1 MPEDNKLVPGQNG
14 TNGAVELIPASSR
27 LPAWDLSPREPHLYD
42 YLLILR
48 KHQWLILSFLLAVVT
63 IVTITTFRMQSVYV
77 ATARIEIDRENGS
90 ILPFQGM
97 ESYDYMMDTENY
109 IETQSKILTS
119 ETLALK
125 TIRSSGL
132 GARPEYASPNGPS
145 EAVAVGSLENQKRPP
160 ELGAFLGSLGVKRV
174 PNSRLMDVSFESTD
188 PQFAA
193 RIVNEHIKNFE
204 QQNIQARYDETNQAT
219 SWLQGELDELK
230 IKVQDSEDRRIAY
243 ERKNQIWTL
252 DDKQSITT
260 QRLADVNRAYTDAQQ
275 ERMKKE
281 AFYQFAK
288 AGDINEVPQL
298 RDNPVLQ
305 GLINKRETLAEDYTE
320 AVNQYGPNFPRVQR
334 LQAQLK
340 DLDQL
345 IQKENQNTLS
355 RIENEYR
362 EAKQREIMMLQALD
376 DQKVEANQMAERL
389 VEYNILKREAEANKA
404 LYDGL
409 MTKLKEVSISSALQS
424 SNIRVVDPAMIPAYP
439 SRPAK
444 ARNIALAFIV
454 GLVGGIGLALL
465 REYLD
470 NTVKTP
476 DDIET
481 LARLPSLAVVPQFG
495 ASNGNGSRKRLL
507 QGISTNGH
515 DKRIELVAQH
525 LPKSQMSEAF
535 RALRTSLLL
544 SQPGRPPQ
552 VILVTSALPRE
563 GKTTAAANLAVT
575 LAQLGDKTVL
585 VDADLRKP
593 GVGRLLN
600 LGGGKYAGFSSYL
613 AGVSSLDLVT
623 IQHPSVPN
631 LSAIPTGPLPPN
643 PADLLSSSKLAEAIA
658 ELRSKFK
665 FIVIDSP
672 PIMAATDA
680 VILSVKTDG
689 VLLVVRSG
697 ETPKEA
703 FTRTRDLLISVKCHI
718 LGVVLNAVDSSAPD
732 YYYSYRY
739 YPYSYGYG
747 PQEAGEFPHAHDHA
761 HHDHAHD
768 ANLAHE
774 AEEESSVSE
783 RSTRDRDDDQVL

>member
-1 MPEDNKLVPGQNG
+1 MADDNKLIPRENG
-14 TNGAVELIPASSR
+14 SNGSVELIPPGSR

-63 IVTITTFRMQSVYV
+63 IVTIATFRMQSVYV

-97 ESYDYMMDTENY
+97 ESYDYMMDIENY

-119 ETLALK
+119 ETLALQ

-145 EAVAVGSLENQKRPP
+145 EALATGSLENQKRPP

-174 PNSRLMDVSFESTD
+174 ANSRLMDVTFESTD

-193 RIVNEHIKNFE
+193 RIVNEHIKNF
-204 QQNIQARYDETNQAT
+204 QNQNIKSRFDETTRAT
-219 SWLQGELDELK
+219 TWLHDELDELK
-230 IKVQDSEDRRIAY
+230 IRVQESEDKRIAY

-252 DDKQSITT
+252 DDKQNITT
-260 QRLADVNRAYTDAQQ
+260 QRLSDINKSLTDAEQ

-281 AFYQFAK
+281 SLYQFAK
-288 AGDINEVPQL
+288 AGDIADVPQL
-298 RDNPVLQ
+298 RENPIFQ
-305 GLINKRETLAEDYTE
+305 GLIQKRQAASEEYIE
-320 AVNQYGPNFPRVQR
+320 AVNQYGPNFPKVQR

-345 IQKENQNTLS
+345 IEKEQINTLN
-355 RIENEYR
+355 RIENDYR
-362 EAKQREIMMLQALD
+362 EARQRETLLTQALD
-376 DQKVEANQMAERL
+376 QQKAAANEMAERM

-409 MTKLKEVSISSALQS
+409 MTKLKEVGISAALQS

-444 ARNIALAFIV
+444 ARNIALAFLV
-454 GLVGGIGLALL
+454 GLVGGIGLALM

-495 ASNGNGSRKRLL
+495 ASNGNGSSRKRLL

-600 LGGGKYAGFSSYL
+600 LGSSKYAGFSSYL

-623 IQHPSVPN
+623 VPHPDIPN
-631 LSAIPTGPLPPN
+631 LAAIPTGPLPPN
-643 PADLLSSSKLAEAIA
+643 PADLLSSNKLSEAIA
-658 ELRSKFK
+658 ELRTKFK
-665 FIVIDSP
+665 FVVIDSP

-680 VILSVKTDG
+680 VILSVQTDG

-703 FTRTRDLLISVKCHI
+703 FTRTRDLLVSVKCHI

-747 PQEAGEFPHAHDHA
+747 PQEAADPAHDR
-761 HHDHAHD
+761 DEPE
-768 ANLAHE
+768 LPQP
-774 AEEESSVSE
+774 VRE
-783 RSTRDRDDDQVL
+783 RSSRHDDDDLAL

>member
-1 MPEDNKLVPGQNG
+1 MADDNKLAPRENG
-14 TNGAVELIPASSR
+14 TNGVVELIPPSSR

-63 IVTITTFRMQSVYV
+63 IVAIATFRMQSVYV
-77 ATARIEIDRENGS
+77 ASARIEIDRENAN

-97 ESYDYMMDTENY
+97 DSYDYMMDLENY

-119 ETLALK
+119 ETLALQ

-132 GARPEYASPNGPS
+132 GARPEFASPNGPS
-145 EAVAVGSLENQKRPP
+145 EALAIGSLENQKRPP
-160 ELGAFLGSLGVKRV
+160 ELGAFLGSLGIKRV

-193 RIVNEHIKNFE
+193 RIVNEHIKNF
-204 QQNIQARYDETNQAT
+204 QDQNIKSRYDETTRAT
-219 SWLQGELDELK
+219 TWLRNELDELK
-230 IKVQDSEDRRIAY
+230 ITVQESEDKRIAY

-252 DDKQSITT
+252 DDKSNITT
-260 QRLADVNRAYTDAQQ
+260 QRLADLNKELTDAQSD
-275 ERMKKE
+275 RMRKE
-281 AFYQFAK
+281 SLFQFAK
-288 AGDINEVPQL
+288 AGDISDVPQL
-298 RDNPVLQ
+298 RDNVVLQ
-305 GLINKRETLAEDYTE
+305 GLTQKRQTAAGDYND
-320 AVNQYGPNFPRVQR
+320 ALSQYGPNFPKVQR

-340 DLDQL
+340 DIDQL
-345 IQKENQNTLS
+345 IQKENVNTLNHLES
-355 RIENEYR
+355 DYR
-362 EAKQREIMMLQALD
+362 EATQREALLTQALD
-376 DQKVEANQMAERL
+376 QQKTAANEMAERM

-409 MTKLKEVSISSALQS
+409 MTKLKEVGISAALQS

-454 GLVGGIGLALL
+454 GLVGGIGLALM

-481 LARLPSLAVVPQFG
+481 LARLPSLAVVPQFAG
-495 ASNGNGSRKRLL
+495 SNSNGTRKRLL
-507 QGISTNGH
+507 QGMAANGH
-515 DKRIELVAQH
+515 EKRIELVAQH

-575 LAQLGDKTVL
+575 LAQLGDRTVL
-585 VDADLRKP
+585 IDADLRKP

-600 LGGGKYAGFSSYL
+600 LGSGKYAGFSSYL

-623 IQHPSVPN
+623 VPHPSIPN

-643 PADLLSSSKLAEAIA
+643 PADLLSSHKLAEAIA
-658 ELRSKFK
+658 ELRTKFK
-665 FIVIDSP
+665 FVVIDSP
-672 PIMAATDA
+672 PVMAATDA
-680 VILSVKTDG
+680 VILSVQTDG

-703 FTRTRDLLISVKCHI
+703 FTRTRDLLVSVKCHI
-718 LGVVLNAVDSSAPD
+718 LGVVLNAVDSGAPD

-747 PQEAGEFPHAHDHA
+747 PQEAAESSQELD
-761 HHDHAHD
+761 D
-768 ANLAHE
+768 LAE
-774 AEEESSVSE
+774 SVSE
-783 RSTRDRDDDQVL
+783 SSPRDRDDNQTL